1 MDIDR
6 LFSIAFRFKSFIK
19 GELPTTKHGT
29 PGKILLKKEHFFDP
43 AFLDPIPDF
52 IFIFL

>member
-6 LFSIAFRFKSFIK
+6 LFSIAFKFKSFIK
-19 GELPTTKHGT
+19 GELPTTKHGV
-29 PGKILLKKEHFFDP
+29 PGKILLKNEHFFDQ

-52 IFIFL
+52 IIILL